1 MFETF
6 PKIKTEYVSGVVTGN
21 ITSSSKGKTG
31 KKTVIEDVEDDVD
44 ELPDSDF
51 AKAAA
56 RVFDEIDIEIAG
68 VLPSSVFV
76 DLIETLGDGFHSE
89 ELAGQLRNVDP
100 NESGGLDS
108 FAFLRWYVDEEVSLD
123 SSEEAERSV
132 GCGCKV
138 LMDLY

>member
-44 ELPDSDF
+44 EIPDSDF

-56 RVFDEIDIEIAG
+56 RVFDKIDHRKDG
-68 VLPSSVFV
+68 VIP
-76 DLIETLGDGFHSE
+76 
-89 ELAGQLRNVDP
+89 
-100 NESGGLDS
+100 
-108 FAFLRWYVDEEVSLD
+108 
-123 SSEEAERSV
+123 
-132 GCGCKV
+132 
-138 LMDLY
+138 